1 MPPQLRHSEG
11 VTRVLDAARE
21 RAQAEGSATVTARH
35 VLQALWRDESRA
47 YEILT
52 DAGVS
57 QAEFDLRFPTSPA
70 VDAAAGDVLPD
81 FSTQVTSALR
91 TARGWQ
97 RGSLAEPELRTEHL
111 LAALSLVDDACARL
125 FADFGMNADVL
136 GCGEPTSTLEPLPF
150 ASTDMIKDID
160 DAEPSTVDGPS
171 QTSRFEISDIRSQ
184 SDALRILDAAANR
197 AREGLR
203 VVEDYTR
210 FILNDA
216 HLSRLLK
223 EIRHDL
229 AAALRPLGSDTWHAL
244 RDTPGDV
251 GTSISTSSESERDS
265 GTDVVR
271 ASLKRL
277 CEALRSLEEYGK
289 LIDVPAACAIEG
301 LRYRSYTVEKAILT
315 TMTARTRLADAR
327 LYLLVTASLCR
338 TGFENVIRGGLDGG
352 VDVVQLREKNW
363 NRELRAMAEDA
374 RRWTRDAGALLIIN
388 DRADIAAALDA
399 DGVHIGQEDL
409 PVREARRL
417 VGPHR
422 LIGVSTHNIEQARQA
437 VLDGADYLGVG
448 PVFPSETKQFDRF
461 AGLDYVRQ
469 VAAEISLPWFAIG
482 GITPENVGHVIE
494 AGASR
499 VAVSSAIGGAEHPAE
514 AARKLN
520 ALLVPSDQQ

>member
-21 RAQAEGSATVTARH
+21 LALSEASGTVTVRH

-47 YEILT
+47 HEILS

-57 QAEFDLRFPTSPA
+57 QPEFDLRFPSPPA
-70 VDAAAGDVLPD
+70 VDDAASDVLPD

-91 TARGWQ
+91 TARGWL
-97 RGSLAEPELRTEHL
+97 RGSLEEAELRTEHL
-111 LAALSLVDDACARL
+111 LAALSLVDKDCAQL
-125 FADFGMNADVL
+125 LANFGLNPEEL
-136 GCGEPTSTLEPLPF
+136 GSPEPIASLEPLPF
-150 ASTDMIKDID
+150 DSTDAVNSAGDT
-160 DAEPSTVDGPS
+160 EPSAVDCPPSTTPS
-171 QTSRFEISDIRSQ
+171 QISDLKSHF
-184 SDALRILDAAANR
+184 DALRILDAAANR

-210 FILNDA
+210 FVLNDA
-216 HLSRLLK
+216 YLSRLLK
-223 EIRHDL
+223 EIRHEL
-229 AAALRPLGSDTWHAL
+229 AVALRPLGSDTWHAL

-251 GTSISTSSESERDS
+251 GTAISTSSESQRVS

-301 LRYRSYTVEKAILT
+301 LRYRCYTIEKAILT
-315 TMTARTRLADAR
+315 TMSARTRLADAR

-338 TGFENVIRGGLDGG
+338 TGIESVIRGGLAGG

-374 RRWTRDAGALLIIN
+374 RRWTRDAGALLIVN

-399 DGVHIGQEDL
+399 DGVHVGQEDL
-409 PVREARRL
+409 PIREARRL

-422 LIGVSTHNIEQARQA
+422 LIGVSTHNIEQARLA

-448 PVFPSETKQFDRF
+448 PVFPSETKQFDQF

-482 GITPENVGHVIE
+482 GIKQDNIGAVFE
-494 AGASR
+494 AGAPR
-499 VAVSSAIGGAEHPAE
+499 VAVSSALCGAEHPAD
-514 AARKLN
+514 AARQLDV
-520 ALLVPSDQQ
+520 LLASDQR

>member
-21 RAQAEGSATVTARH
+21 LALSEASVTVTARH

-47 YEILT
+47 HEILS

-57 QAEFDLRFPTSPA
+57 QAEFDLRFPSPPS
-70 VDAAAGDVLPD
+70 VDDAAGDVLPD
-81 FSTQVTSALR
+81 FSTQVTAALR
-91 TARGWQ
+91 TARGWL
-97 RGSLAEPELRTEHL
+97 RGSLAEAELRTEHL
-111 LAALSLVDDACARL
+111 LAALSVVDNDCARL
-125 FADFGMNADVL
+125 LADAGLDAAAFGSP
-136 GCGEPTSTLEPLPF
+136 EPIATPEPLPF
-150 ASTDMIKDID
+150 ESADTLESG
-160 DAEPSTVDGPS
+160 ESQPSTVHHPS
-171 QTSRFEISDIRSQ
+171 TSAPQPSTLNPQ
-184 SDALRILDAAANR
+184 PATLRILDAAANR

-223 EIRHDL
+223 EIRHEL

-251 GTSISTSSESERDS
+251 GTSVSTPAESQRNSES
-265 GTDVVR
+265 DVVR

-289 LIDVPAACAIEG
+289 LIDVPAASAIEG
-301 LRYRSYTVEKAILT
+301 LRYRCYTVEKAILT

-363 NRELRAMAEDA
+363 NRELRALAEDA
-374 RRWTRDAGALLIIN
+374 RRWTRDADALLIIN

-399 DGVHIGQEDL
+399 DGVHVGQEDL

-448 PVFPSETKQFDRF
+448 PVFPSETKQFDQF
-461 AGLDYVRQ
+461 AGLGYVRQ

-482 GITPENVGHVIE
+482 GIKPENIGAVYE
-494 AGASR
+494 AGAPR
-499 VAVSSAIGGAEHPAE
+499 VAVSSALCGADDPRV
-514 AARKLN
+514 AASAFIVGRT
-520 ALLVPSDQQ
+520 V